1 MPSRKNN
8 LQSSGSPAPKKNP
21 LPKVSLADTPH
32 TPDGSSLGRVIYYDD
47 FLEPN
52 RKNHKVE
59 GFYFD
64 QDTFENIIA
73 NWADFEDIP
82 IILKTSVEQLDIFCK
97 VLYGQ
102 SFRDAFNRMRAVSR
116 MRARQVIDKL
126 ASNGNA
132 TAVAIAKTHY
142 AKLLDDDG
150 SKPINI
156 TIKNDLKSDDDNN
169 N

>member
-32 TPDGSSLGRVIYYDD
+32 TPDGSYLGRVIYYDD

-156 TIKNDLKSDDDNN
+156 TIRNDLKSDD
-169 N
+169 

>member
-47 FLEPN
+47 FLAPN
-52 RKNHKVE
+52 RTNHKVE

-156 TIKNDLKSDDDNN
+156 TIRNDLKSDDDGD
-169 N
+169 